1 MSRFP
6 TGFVVTSMGHTISY
20 EVARRLVSSYVK
32 PVKQKRRVGSLMKK
46 KVAAEQKWNCGLC
59 SHLLDHTYQVD
70 HITPLFRG
78 GSNERY
84 NLMAVC
90 PHCHAKKSYDE
101 QLNYE
106 KT

>member
-6 TGFVVTSMGHTISY
+6 VGFVVTSMGHTISY
-20 EVARRLVSSYVK
+20 EVARRLVSSYAK
-32 PVKQKRRVGSLMKK
+32 PIKQRRRVGTMMKK
-46 KVAAEQKWNCGLC
+46 KVAAEQRWICGLC
-59 SHLLDHTYQVD
+59 NRLLDHTYQVD

-78 GSNERY
+78 GSNERC

-101 QLNYE
+101 QMGV
-106 KT
+106 